1 MTTTATRLITLIML
15 LQRHPNQKAGEL
27 ARELGISVR
36 TLHRYFTMLDEM
48 GIPVF
53 SERGPYGGFSLVRG
67 YKLPPLIFTPEE
79 AVAISLGTGLV
90 KDMWGQL
97 YREAACGALAKLEN
111 VLPEEQRREAAWARR
126 TLISTGLHRAD
137 LDAVSPT
144 LEKLRRAARE
154 HHRVRMSY
162 QSRGRSDLNVRDLD
176 PYALVHRWGWWY
188 LIGFCHI
195 RQAVRTFRVD
205 RISELTVLEQGF
217 EPPQDFDIQAYLA
230 QEDASQPAMTVRMRF
245 SPQMA
250 SVARD
255 NSLSWEKLDEQP
267 DGLVIVTLLIPD
279 AIWATSTA
287 LAYGPGVTV
296 LEPEE
301 VRQSVRTW
309 AQAILGQYS

>member
-1 MTTTATRLITLIML
+1 
-15 LQRHPNQKAGEL
+15 
-27 ARELGISVR
+27 
-36 TLHRYFTMLDEM
+36 
-48 GIPVF
+48 
-53 SERGPYGGFSLVRG
+53 
-67 YKLPPLIFTPEE
+67 
-79 AVAISLGTGLV
+79 
-90 KDMWGQL
+90 
-97 YREAACGALAKLEN
+97 
-111 VLPEEQRREAAWARR
+111 
-126 TLISTGLHRAD
+126 
-137 LDAVSPT
+137 
-144 LEKLRRAARE
+144 
-154 HHRVRMSY
+154 MSY

-217 EPPQDFDIQAYLA
+217 ELPQDFDIQAYLA

-267 DGLVIVTLLIPD
+267 DGSVIVTLLTPD

-301 VRQSVRTW
+301 VRQSMRTW